1 MITKFIVLAIY
12 VSILFLIGIFASRRI
27 NSMSDYYLGGKKWD
41 FGLLLFQRELQESQA
56 GY

>member
-1 MITKFIVLAIY
+1 
-12 VSILFLIGIFASRRI
+12 
-27 NSMSDYYLGGKKWD
+27 MSDYYLGGKKWD